1 MKEIDYKQLKK
12 YSNLP
17 KFDIGTRPIGSGY
30 QRNAD
35 QTQTGY
41 FTQTAEPVTN
51 AFVPRAISSGIQNVA
66 SPLLSLGKNAVKY
79 ISEYRSVLPSALED
93 SAAKYANLYAKA
105 GASSG
110 FAEDA
115 FVKAGQTAAKNTAKS
130 AASKAIGA
138 ANIALNAY
146 GAIHGGID
154 LLNNWKDSSTLS
166 SEDLSN
172 MASRST
178 EYVNGVAYDR
188 IGGYDSSGVDKYV
201 RDQNKA
207 SKIGGIT
214 SGLEAGAGIGGL
226 IGSIF
231 PGAGTLI
238 GSGIG
243 AVVGAIGGLF
253 GGSHA
258 RRKRERAI
266 AEAKRNYANA
276 ADAYNSQNESEAA
289 SIGLRNEYYT
299 THADKGLSPAF
310 VGGGETI
317 VRTDGNKI
325 IGSEYI
331 PITKDTPRHGDNIL
345 ANVGPEDGVIG
356 NKIDPRTG
364 IRFSDEA
371 KMAKGNNRNKILKDL
386 LEMQARTPDNRYLES
401 FYPSMQFYDRGKK
414 PKSIANRAIDWLHE
428 NGLHSVGNALND
440 FNRDVSHM
448 LADFEHLGI
457 PTNMGEIANAT
468 TITGPIGAPINRIPG
483 RLKVYNKGASVA
495 DDLIESVTIS
505 GNGVRKSTPFQK
517 AVPNYQKWGSDI
529 VKTLKLPT
537 LAGANGKNYIKLP
550 DGKLQSVES
559 IGRKY
564 YDQAASGKWQDIQKA
579 LIPSFDG
586 GIWKGSEMPITNYL
600 LNYVDNN
607 ARRKQIEREPIQVN
621 ESYAPNPYISQA
633 GALMPTMVDVSSELS
648 DLNDQVRMANY
659 AINQSAYT
667 PGQRMAMLSQ
677 LYNNS
682 IKNRSKIIASKT
694 DRENA
699 MRQQYAQWLS
709 QVGESDAARRQQSR
723 AAYNQSK
730 QQAYAQK
737 RLLLDNIAKDK
748 RGDLNNFFQNLSNIY
763 WGNKNINLYQQDL
776 DRKDRDLLKSLNN
789 KPVSKSTLAHD
800 INSLKFNPTYK
811 LFNPTYSL
819 SDAMFGNFSPF
830 FHFKTRR

>member
-110 FAEDA
+110 IAEDA

-130 AASKAIGA
+130 AASKALGA

-276 ADAYNSQNESEAA
+276 ADAYNSQNESEA
-289 SIGLRNEYYT
+289 SSTGMRNMYYA
-299 THADKGLSPAF
+299 THADKGLNAGEEPNALVNNKEVLGTVKNGKIKQAFTVDSNLPDRYDGIPA
-310 VGGGETI
+310 
-317 VRTDGNKI
+317 N
-325 IGSEYI
+325 
-331 PITKDTPRHGDNIL
+331 L
-345 ANVGPEDGVIG
+345 GPNDFVIG
-356 NKIDPRTG
+356 HKIGPDGIELNEKAQIYERMFNSGDPKLQKIG
-364 IRFSDEA
+364 EA
-371 KMAKGNNRNKILKDL
+371 GLIQTLKT
-386 LEMQARTPDNRYLES
+386 QKRTPDNNPNPWDL
-401 FYPSMQFYDRGKK
+401 FTADRGKNMK
-414 PKSIANRAIDWLHE
+414 KC
-428 NGLHSVGNALND
+428 
-440 FNRDVSHM
+440 
-448 LADFEHLGI
+448 
-457 PTNMGEIANAT
+457 NMG
-468 TITGPIGAPINRIPG
+468 
-483 RLKVYNKGASVA
+483 KC
-495 DDLIESVTIS
+495 
-505 GNGVRKSTPFQK
+505 
-517 AVPNYQKWGSDI
+517 
-529 VKTLKLPT
+529 LPM
-537 LAGANGKNYIKLP
+537 
-550 DGKLQSVES
+550 
-559 IGRKY
+559 
-564 YDQAASGKWQDIQKA
+564 
-579 LIPSFDG
+579 FDS
-586 GIWKGSEMPITNYL
+586 GIWKGSELPIANYL

-621 ESYAPNPYISQA
+621 ESYAPNPYVSQA
-633 GALMPTMVDVSSELS
+633 GALMPTVVDVSPELS

-709 QVGESDAARRQQSR
+709 QVGESDATRRQQSR
-723 AAYNQSK
+723 ATYNKSK
-730 QQAYAQK
+730 QQAYAQN
-737 RLLLDNIAKDK
+737 RLFLDNIAKDN
-748 RGDLNNFFQNLSNIY
+748 RGNLNNFFQNLNNVY
-763 WGNKNINLYQQDL
+763 WGNKDINLFQQDTN
-776 DRKDRDLLKSLNN
+776 RKYRELIENMGKIN

>member
-1 MKEIDYKQLKK
+1 MKEINYKQLKK

-66 SPLLSLGKNAVKY
+66 SPLLSLGKNAANY
-79 ISEYRSVLPSALED
+79 ISTYNNTIQEIG
-93 SAAKYANLYAKA
+93 AKYGKLAAQQVGDEARNAVYNEGLNVAK
-105 GASSG
+105 SS
-110 FAEDA
+110 
-115 FVKAGQTAAKNTAKS
+115 AKS
-130 AASKAIGA
+130 AASKALGA

-188 IGGYDSSGVDKYV
+188 MGGYDSSGVDKYV
-201 RDQNKA
+201 SDQNKA

-253 GGSHA
+253 GGDSA
-258 RRKRERAI
+258 RRERERAI
-266 AEAKRNYANA
+266 EEAKRNYANA
-276 ADAYNSQNESEAA
+276 ANAYNSQNESEAA
-289 SIGLRNEYYT
+289 STGIRNMYYA
-299 THADKGLSPAF
+299 THADKGLNAGEEPNALVNNKEVLGTVKNGKVKQAFTVDSNLPDRYDGIPANLGPNDF
-310 VGGGETI
+310 VIGH
-317 VRTDGNKI
+317 KI
-325 IGSEYI
+325 
-331 PITKDTPRHGDNIL
+331 
-345 ANVGPEDGVIG
+345 GPDGVELNEKAQIYERMF
-356 NKIDPRTG
+356 NSHDPRLQKLGEEGLLQT
-364 IRFSDEA
+364 
-371 KMAKGNNRNKILKDL
+371 LKT
-386 LEMQARTPDNRYLES
+386 QKRTPDNNPNPWDL
-401 FYPSMQFYDRGKK
+401 FTADRGKNMK
-414 PKSIANRAIDWLHE
+414 RYNIGKCLPMFDSGLWKSSELPIA
-428 NGLHSVGNALND
+428 
-440 FNRDVSHM
+440 
-448 LADFEHLGI
+448 
-457 PTNMGEIANAT
+457 
-468 TITGPIGAPINRIPG
+468 
-483 RLKVYNKGASVA
+483 
-495 DDLIESVTIS
+495 
-505 GNGVRKSTPFQK
+505 
-517 AVPNYQKWGSDI
+517 
-529 VKTLKLPT
+529 
-537 LAGANGKNYIKLP
+537 
-550 DGKLQSVES
+550 
-559 IGRKY
+559 
-564 YDQAASGKWQDIQKA
+564 
-579 LIPSFDG
+579 
-586 GIWKGSEMPITNYL
+586 NYL

-607 ARRKQIEREPIQVN
+607 ARRKQIEREPIQIN
-621 ESYAPNPYISQA
+621 ESYAPNPYVSQA
-633 GALMPTMVDVSSELS
+633 GALMPTMVDVSPELS

-776 DRKDRDLLKSLNN
+776 DRKDRELLGNIGKNNGLKNGFKFAPINWTPSTSLDYRNFFPQWNMFNN
-789 KPVSKSTLAHD
+789 RV
-800 INSLKFNPTYK
+800 
-811 LFNPTYSL
+811 
-819 SDAMFGNFSPF
+819 G
-830 FHFKTRR
+830 

>member
-35 QTQTGY
+35 QTQVGY

-51 AFVPRAISSGIQNVA
+51 AFVPRAISSGIQSVA
-66 SPLLSLGKNAVKY
+66 SPLLSLGKNAANY
-79 ISEYRSVLPSALED
+79 ISTYNNTMQEIG
-93 SAAKYANLYAKA
+93 AKYGKLAAQQVGDEARNAVYNEGLNVAK
-105 GASSG
+105 SS
-110 FAEDA
+110 
-115 FVKAGQTAAKNTAKS
+115 AKS
-130 AASKAIGA
+130 AASKALGA

-154 LLNNWKDSSTLS
+154 LLNNWNDSSTLS
-166 SEDLSN
+166 SGDLSN

-188 IGGYDSSGVDKYV
+188 MGGYDSSGVDKYV
-201 RDQNKA
+201 SDQNKA
-207 SKIGGIT
+207 SKIEGIT
-214 SGLEAGAGIGGL
+214 SGLETGAGIGGL

-253 GGSHA
+253 GGDSA

-276 ADAYNSQNESEAA
+276 ADAYNSQSESEAA
-289 SIGLRNEYYT
+289 STGIRNMYYA
-299 THADKGLSPAF
+299 THADKGLNAGEEPNALVNNKEVLGTVKNGKVKQAFTVDSNLPDRYDGIPANLGPNDF
-310 VGGGETI
+310 VIGH
-317 VRTDGNKI
+317 KI
-325 IGSEYI
+325 
-331 PITKDTPRHGDNIL
+331 
-345 ANVGPEDGVIG
+345 GPDGVELNEKAQIYERMF
-356 NKIDPRTG
+356 NSHDPRLQ
-364 IRFSDEA
+364 
-371 KMAKGNNRNKILKDL
+371 KIGEEGLLQTLKT
-386 LEMQARTPDNRYLES
+386 QKRTPDNNPNPWDL
-401 FYPSMQFYDRGKK
+401 FTADRGKNMK
-414 PKSIANRAIDWLHE
+414 RCNIGKCLPMFDSGLWKSSELPIA
-428 NGLHSVGNALND
+428 
-440 FNRDVSHM
+440 
-448 LADFEHLGI
+448 
-457 PTNMGEIANAT
+457 
-468 TITGPIGAPINRIPG
+468 
-483 RLKVYNKGASVA
+483 
-495 DDLIESVTIS
+495 
-505 GNGVRKSTPFQK
+505 
-517 AVPNYQKWGSDI
+517 
-529 VKTLKLPT
+529 
-537 LAGANGKNYIKLP
+537 
-550 DGKLQSVES
+550 
-559 IGRKY
+559 
-564 YDQAASGKWQDIQKA
+564 
-579 LIPSFDG
+579 
-586 GIWKGSEMPITNYL
+586 NYL

-633 GALMPTMVDVSSELS
+633 GALMPTMVDVSPELS

-737 RLLLDNIAKDK
+737 RLLLDNIAKDR

-776 DRKDRDLLKSLNN
+776 DRKDGELLKSLNN
-789 KPVSKSTLAHD
+789 KPVAKSTLAHAID
-800 INSLKFNPTYK
+800 SLKFNPTYK

-819 SDAMFGNFSPF
+819 SDAMFGNYSPF
-830 FHFKTRR
+830 KIR

>member
-51 AFVPRAISSGIQNVA
+51 AFVPQAISSGIQNV
-66 SPLLSLGKNAVKY
+66 STPLSIGKNALKY

-110 FAEDA
+110 IAKDA

-154 LLNNWKDSSTLS
+154 LFNNWKDSSTLS

-188 IGGYDSSGVDKYV
+188 MGGYDSSGVDKYV

-214 SGLEAGAGIGGL
+214 SGFEAGAGIGGL

-243 AVVGAIGGLF
+243 AVVGALGGLF

-276 ADAYNSQNESEAA
+276 ADAYNSQSESEAA
-289 SIGLRNEYYT
+289 STGMRNMYYA
-299 THADKGLSPAF
+299 THGVGADCGKGVKRYNNGKQPALVGQGEVQGTVDSNGNIVEAHTVYSPNG
-310 VGGGETI
+310 VH
-317 VRTDGNKI
+317 RL
-325 IGSEYI
+325 
-331 PITKDTPRHGDNIL
+331 DNIL
-345 ANVGPEDGVIG
+345 TFLGDNDFVLG
-356 NKIDPRTG
+356 NKKDQSG
-364 IRFSDEA
+364 IEVSQYARMHE
-371 KMAKGNNRNKILKDL
+371 KM
-386 LEMQARTPDNRYLES
+386 
-401 FYPSMQFYDRGKK
+401 
-414 PKSIANRAIDWLHE
+414 
-428 NGLHSVGNALND
+428 
-440 FNRDVSHM
+440 FN
-448 LADFEHLGI
+448 
-457 PTNMGEIANAT
+457 
-468 TITGPIGAPINRIPG
+468 
-483 RLKVYNKGASVA
+483 
-495 DDLIESVTIS
+495 S
-505 GNGVRKSTPFQK
+505 GNPALQKLGEKGLKNDLELQKRLPKNSNPNPF
-517 AVPNYQKWGSDI
+517 DI
-529 VKTLKLPT
+529 LM
-537 LAGANGKNYIKLP
+537 ANNGKNMKKCNMGKCLP
-550 DGKLQSVES
+550 M
-559 IGRKY
+559 
-564 YDQAASGKWQDIQKA
+564 
-579 LIPSFDG
+579 FDS
-586 GIWKGSEMPITNYL
+586 GIWKGSELPIANYL
-600 LNYVDNN
+600 LNYVNNN

-621 ESYAPNPYISQA
+621 ESYAPNPYVSQA
-633 GALMPTMVDVSSELS
+633 GALMPTMVDVSPELS
-648 DLNDQVRMANY
+648 DLNDQVRMAKY

-694 DRENA
+694 DRQNA
-699 MRQQYAQWLS
+699 MRQQYAQWLGR
-709 QVGESDAARRQQSR
+709 VGESDATRRQQSR
-723 AAYNQSK
+723 AAYNKNK
-730 QQAYAQK
+730 QQAYAQN
-737 RLLLDNIAKDK
+737 RLFLDNIAKDNS
-748 RGDLNNFFQNLSNIY
+748 GNFNNFFQNLSNIY

-776 DRKDRDLLKSLNN
+776 DRKGREILGNMGKNNGSKNRFEFTPISLTTSTNLDYRKFFPQWNMFNN
-789 KPVSKSTLAHD
+789 RV
-800 INSLKFNPTYK
+800 
-811 LFNPTYSL
+811 
-819 SDAMFGNFSPF
+819 
-830 FHFKTRR
+830 R

>member
-51 AFVPRAISSGIQNVA
+51 AFVPQAISSSMQNVA
-66 SPLLSLGKNAVKY
+66 RPLLSLGKNAANY
-79 ISEYRSVLPSALED
+79 ISTYNNTIQEIG
-93 SAAKYANLYAKA
+93 AKYGKLAAQQVGDEARNAVYNEGLNVAK
-105 GASSG
+105 SS
-110 FAEDA
+110 
-115 FVKAGQTAAKNTAKS
+115 AKS
-130 AASKAIGA
+130 AASKALGA

-154 LLNNWKDSSTLS
+154 LFNNWKDSSTLS

-214 SGLEAGAGIGGL
+214 SGFEAGAGIGGL

-276 ADAYNSQNESEAA
+276 ADAYNSQSESEAA
-289 SIGLRNEYYT
+289 STGMRNMYYA
-299 THADKGLSPAF
+299 THADKGLNA
-310 VGGGETI
+310 GGEPNALVNNNEVLGTVKNGKI
-317 VRTDGNKI
+317 KQAFTVDSNLPDRYDG
-325 IGSEYI
+325 I
-331 PITKDTPRHGDNIL
+331 P
-345 ANVGPEDGVIG
+345 ANLGPNDFVIG
-356 NKIDPRTG
+356 HKIGPDGIELNEKAQIYERMFNSGDPRLQ
-364 IRFSDEA
+364 
-371 KMAKGNNRNKILKDL
+371 KIGESGLIQTLKT
-386 LEMQARTPDNRYLES
+386 QKRTPDNNPNPWDL
-401 FYPSMQFYDRGKK
+401 FTADRGKNMK
-414 PKSIANRAIDWLHE
+414 KC
-428 NGLHSVGNALND
+428 
-440 FNRDVSHM
+440 
-448 LADFEHLGI
+448 
-457 PTNMGEIANAT
+457 NMG
-468 TITGPIGAPINRIPG
+468 
-483 RLKVYNKGASVA
+483 KC
-495 DDLIESVTIS
+495 
-505 GNGVRKSTPFQK
+505 
-517 AVPNYQKWGSDI
+517 
-529 VKTLKLPT
+529 LPM
-537 LAGANGKNYIKLP
+537 
-550 DGKLQSVES
+550 
-559 IGRKY
+559 
-564 YDQAASGKWQDIQKA
+564 
-579 LIPSFDG
+579 FDS
-586 GIWKGSEMPITNYL
+586 GIWKGSELPIANYL

-621 ESYAPNPYISQA
+621 ESYSPNPYVSQA
-633 GALMPTMVDVSSELS
+633 GALMPTMVDVSPELS

-830 FHFKTRR
+830 FHFKIRR

>member
-51 AFVPRAISSGIQNVA
+51 AFVPQAISSGIQNVA
-66 SPLLSLGKNAVKY
+66 SPLLSIGKNAVKY

-110 FAEDA
+110 IAEDA

-130 AASKAIGA
+130 AASKALGA

-243 AVVGAIGGLF
+243 AVVGALGGLF
-253 GGSHA
+253 GGGHA
-258 RRKRERAI
+258 RRKRQRAI

-276 ADAYNSQNESEAA
+276 ANAYNSQNESEAA
-289 SIGLRNEYYT
+289 STGMRNMYYA
-299 THADKGLSPAF
+299 THADKGLNAGEKPNALVNNNEVLGTVKNGKVKQAFTVDSNLPDRYDGIPA
-310 VGGGETI
+310 
-317 VRTDGNKI
+317 N
-325 IGSEYI
+325 
-331 PITKDTPRHGDNIL
+331 L
-345 ANVGPEDGVIG
+345 GPNDFVIG
-356 NKIDPRTG
+356 HKIGPDG
-364 IRFSDEA
+364 IELNEKAQIYERMFNSGNPKLQKIGEA
-371 KMAKGNNRNKILKDL
+371 GLIQTLKT
-386 LEMQARTPDNRYLES
+386 QKRTPDNNPNPWDL
-401 FYPSMQFYDRGKK
+401 FTADRGKNMK
-414 PKSIANRAIDWLHE
+414 KC
-428 NGLHSVGNALND
+428 
-440 FNRDVSHM
+440 
-448 LADFEHLGI
+448 
-457 PTNMGEIANAT
+457 NMGKCL
-468 TITGPIGAPINRIPG
+468 PMF
-483 RLKVYNKGASVA
+483 
-495 DDLIESVTIS
+495 DS
-505 GNGVRKSTPFQK
+505 GF
-517 AVPNYQKWGSDI
+517 
-529 VKTLKLPT
+529 
-537 LAGANGKNYIKLP
+537 
-550 DGKLQSVES
+550 
-559 IGRKY
+559 
-564 YDQAASGKWQDIQKA
+564 
-579 LIPSFDG
+579 
-586 GIWKGSEMPITNYL
+586 WKGSELPIANYL

-621 ESYAPNPYISQA
+621 ESYAPNPYVSQA
-633 GALMPTMVDVSSELS
+633 GAIRPTMVDVSPELS

-748 RGDLNNFFQNLSNIY
+748 RGDLNNFFQNLNNVY
-763 WGNKNINLYQQDL
+763 WGNKDINLFQQDIN
-776 DRKDRDLLKSLNN
+776 RKYRELIENMGKIN

-830 FHFKTRR
+830 FHFKIRR

>member
-51 AFVPRAISSGIQNVA
+51 AFVPQAISSGIQNVA

-110 FAEDA
+110 IAEDV

-214 SGLEAGAGIGGL
+214 SGFEAGAGIGGL

-243 AVVGAIGGLF
+243 AVVGALGGLF
-253 GGSHA
+253 GGGHA

-276 ADAYNSQNESEAA
+276 ANAYNSQNESEAA
-289 SIGLRNEYYT
+289 STGMRNMYYATHGIG
-299 THADKGLSPAF
+299 ADCGKGVKRYNNGKQPALVGQGEVQGTVDSNGNIVEAHTVDSPNG
-310 VGGGETI
+310 VH
-317 VRTDGNKI
+317 RL
-325 IGSEYI
+325 
-331 PITKDTPRHGDNIL
+331 DNIL
-345 ANVGPEDGVIG
+345 TFLGDNDFVLG
-356 NKIDPRTG
+356 NKKDQSGTEVSQYARMH
-364 IRFSDEA
+364 E
-371 KMAKGNNRNKILKDL
+371 KMFNSSNPALQKLGEKGLKNDLELQKRLPKNSNPNPFDIL
-386 LEMQARTPDNRYLES
+386 
-401 FYPSMQFYDRGKK
+401 
-414 PKSIANRAIDWLHE
+414 IAN
-428 NGLHSVGNALND
+428 
-440 FNRDVSHM
+440 
-448 LADFEHLGI
+448 
-457 PTNMGEIANAT
+457 
-468 TITGPIGAPINRIPG
+468 
-483 RLKVYNKGASVA
+483 
-495 DDLIESVTIS
+495 
-505 GNGVRKSTPFQK
+505 
-517 AVPNYQKWGSDI
+517 
-529 VKTLKLPT
+529 
-537 LAGANGKNYIKLP
+537 NGKNMKKCNMGKCLP
-550 DGKLQSVES
+550 MFD
-559 IGRKY
+559 
-564 YDQAASGKWQDIQKA
+564 SG
-579 LIPSFDG
+579 F
-586 GIWKGSEMPITNYL
+586 WKGSELPIANYL

-621 ESYAPNPYISQA
+621 ESYAPNPYVSQV
-633 GALMPTMVDVSSELS
+633 GALMPTMVDVSPELS

-709 QVGESDAARRQQSR
+709 QVGGSDAARRQQSR
-723 AAYNQSK
+723 AAYNQNK

-748 RGDLNNFFQNLSNIY
+748 RGDLNSFFQNLSNIY

-789 KPVSKSTLAHD
+789 KPVSKSTLVHD

-830 FHFKTRR
+830 FHFKIRR

>member
-66 SPLLSLGKNAVKY
+66 SPLLSLGKNAANY
-79 ISEYRSVLPSALED
+79 ISTYNNTMQEIG
-93 SAAKYANLYAKA
+93 AKYGKLAAQQVSDEARNAVYNEGLNVAK
-105 GASSG
+105 SS
-110 FAEDA
+110 
-115 FVKAGQTAAKNTAKS
+115 AKS
-130 AASKAIGA
+130 AASKALGA

-154 LLNNWKDSSTLS
+154 LLNNWNDSSTLS
-166 SEDLSN
+166 SGDLSN

-188 IGGYDSSGVDKYV
+188 MGGYDSSGVDKYV
-201 RDQNKA
+201 SDQNKA
-207 SKIGGIT
+207 SKIEGIT
-214 SGLEAGAGIGGL
+214 SGLETGAGIGGL

-253 GGSHA
+253 GGDSA

-276 ADAYNSQNESEAA
+276 ADAYNSQSESEAA
-289 SIGLRNEYYT
+289 STGMRNMYYA
-299 THADKGLSPAF
+299 THADKGLNAGEEPNALVNNKEVLGTVKNGKVKQAFTVDSNLPDRYDGIPA
-310 VGGGETI
+310 
-317 VRTDGNKI
+317 N
-325 IGSEYI
+325 
-331 PITKDTPRHGDNIL
+331 L
-345 ANVGPEDGVIG
+345 GPNDFVIG
-356 NKIDPRTG
+356 HKIGPDGIELNEKAQIYERMFNSHDPRLQ
-364 IRFSDEA
+364 
-371 KMAKGNNRNKILKDL
+371 KIGEEGLLQTLKT
-386 LEMQARTPDNRYLES
+386 QKRTPDNNPNPWDL
-401 FYPSMQFYDRGKK
+401 FTADRGKNMK
-414 PKSIANRAIDWLHE
+414 RCNIGKCLPMFDSGLWKSSELPIA
-428 NGLHSVGNALND
+428 
-440 FNRDVSHM
+440 
-448 LADFEHLGI
+448 
-457 PTNMGEIANAT
+457 
-468 TITGPIGAPINRIPG
+468 
-483 RLKVYNKGASVA
+483 
-495 DDLIESVTIS
+495 
-505 GNGVRKSTPFQK
+505 
-517 AVPNYQKWGSDI
+517 
-529 VKTLKLPT
+529 
-537 LAGANGKNYIKLP
+537 
-550 DGKLQSVES
+550 
-559 IGRKY
+559 
-564 YDQAASGKWQDIQKA
+564 
-579 LIPSFDG
+579 
-586 GIWKGSEMPITNYL
+586 NYL

-621 ESYAPNPYISQA
+621 ESYAPNPYVSQA
-633 GALMPTMVDVSSELS
+633 GALMPTMVDISPELS

-737 RLLLDNIAKDK
+737 RLLLDNIAKD
-748 RGDLNNFFQNLSNIY
+748 RRVDLNNFFQNLSNIY

-776 DRKDRDLLKSLNN
+776 DRKDRELLKSLNN
-789 KPVSKSTLAHD
+789 KPVAKSTLAHAID
-800 INSLKFNPTYK
+800 SLKFNPTYK

-819 SDAMFGNFSPF
+819 SDAMFGNYSPF
-830 FHFKTRR
+830 KIR

>member
-35 QTQTGY
+35 QTQIGY

-66 SPLLSLGKNAVKY
+66 SPLLSLGKNAANY
-79 ISEYRSVLPSALED
+79 ISTYNNTMQEIG
-93 SAAKYANLYAKA
+93 AKYGKLAAQQVGDEARNAVYNEGLNVAK
-105 GASSG
+105 SS
-110 FAEDA
+110 
-115 FVKAGQTAAKNTAKS
+115 AKS
-130 AASKAIGA
+130 AASKALGA

-154 LLNNWKDSSTLS
+154 LLNNWNDSSTLS
-166 SEDLSN
+166 SGDLSN

-188 IGGYDSSGVDKYV
+188 MGGYDSSGVDKYV
-201 RDQNKA
+201 SDQNKA
-207 SKIGGIT
+207 SKIEGIT
-214 SGLEAGAGIGGL
+214 SGLETGAGIGGL

-253 GGSHA
+253 GGDSA

-276 ADAYNSQNESEAA
+276 ADAYNSQSESEAA
-289 SIGLRNEYYT
+289 STGIRNMYYA
-299 THADKGLSPAF
+299 THADKGLNAGEEPNALVNNKEVLGTVKNGKVKQAFTVDSNLPDRYDGIPANLGPNDF
-310 VGGGETI
+310 VIGHKIGP
-317 VRTDGNKI
+317 DGIELNEKAQIYERMFNSHDPRLQKI
-325 IGSEYI
+325 G
-331 PITKDTPRHGDNIL
+331 
-345 ANVGPEDGVIG
+345 EDGLLQ
-356 NKIDPRTG
+356 T
-364 IRFSDEA
+364 
-371 KMAKGNNRNKILKDL
+371 LKT
-386 LEMQARTPDNRYLES
+386 QKRTPDNNPNPWDL
-401 FYPSMQFYDRGKK
+401 FTADRGKNMK
-414 PKSIANRAIDWLHE
+414 RCNIGKCLPMFDSGLWKSSELPIA
-428 NGLHSVGNALND
+428 
-440 FNRDVSHM
+440 
-448 LADFEHLGI
+448 
-457 PTNMGEIANAT
+457 
-468 TITGPIGAPINRIPG
+468 
-483 RLKVYNKGASVA
+483 
-495 DDLIESVTIS
+495 
-505 GNGVRKSTPFQK
+505 
-517 AVPNYQKWGSDI
+517 
-529 VKTLKLPT
+529 
-537 LAGANGKNYIKLP
+537 
-550 DGKLQSVES
+550 
-559 IGRKY
+559 
-564 YDQAASGKWQDIQKA
+564 
-579 LIPSFDG
+579 
-586 GIWKGSEMPITNYL
+586 NYL

-633 GALMPTMVDVSSELS
+633 GALMPTIVDVSPELS

-748 RGDLNNFFQNLSNIY
+748 RGDLNSFFQNLSNIY

-776 DRKDRDLLKSLNN
+776 DRKDRELLKSLNN
-789 KPVSKSTLAHD
+789 KPVAKSTLTHAID
-800 INSLKFNPTYK
+800 SLKFNPTYK

-819 SDAMFGNFSPF
+819 SDAMFGNYSPF
-830 FHFKTRR
+830 KIR

>member
-51 AFVPRAISSGIQNVA
+51 AFIPQAMSSGIQNL
-66 SPLLSLGKNAVKY
+66 STPLSIGKNAVKY
-79 ISEYRSVLPSALED
+79 ISEYRSILPSALED

-110 FAEDA
+110 IAEDA

-130 AASKAIGA
+130 AASKALGA

-154 LLNNWKDSSTLS
+154 LFNNWKDSSTLS

-243 AVVGAIGGLF
+243 AVVGALGGLF

-276 ADAYNSQNESEAA
+276 ADAYNSQSESEAA
-289 SIGLRNEYYT
+289 STGMRNMYYA
-299 THADKGLSPAF
+299 THGVGADCGKGVKKYNNGKQPALVGQGEVQGTVDSNGNIVEAHTVDSPNG
-310 VGGGETI
+310 VH
-317 VRTDGNKI
+317 RL
-325 IGSEYI
+325 
-331 PITKDTPRHGDNIL
+331 DNIL
-345 ANVGPEDGVIG
+345 TFLGDNDFVLG
-356 NKIDPRTG
+356 NKKDQSGTEVSQYARMHERMFNSGNPALQKLGEKGLKNDLELQKRLPKNSNPNPFDIL
-364 IRFSDEA
+364 
-371 KMAKGNNRNKILKDL
+371 MAN
-386 LEMQARTPDNRYLES
+386 S
-401 FYPSMQFYDRGKK
+401 GKNMK
-414 PKSIANRAIDWLHE
+414 KC
-428 NGLHSVGNALND
+428 
-440 FNRDVSHM
+440 
-448 LADFEHLGI
+448 
-457 PTNMGEIANAT
+457 NMGKCLPMFDSGLWKSSELPIA
-468 TITGPIGAPINRIPG
+468 
-483 RLKVYNKGASVA
+483 
-495 DDLIESVTIS
+495 
-505 GNGVRKSTPFQK
+505 
-517 AVPNYQKWGSDI
+517 
-529 VKTLKLPT
+529 
-537 LAGANGKNYIKLP
+537 
-550 DGKLQSVES
+550 
-559 IGRKY
+559 
-564 YDQAASGKWQDIQKA
+564 
-579 LIPSFDG
+579 
-586 GIWKGSEMPITNYL
+586 NYL

-633 GALMPTMVDVSSELS
+633 GALMPTMVDISPELS

-709 QVGESDAARRQQSR
+709 QVGESDAARKQQSK

-748 RGDLNNFFQNLSNIY
+748 RGDLNNSFQNLSNIY

-776 DRKDRDLLKSLNN
+776 DRKNREILGNMGKNNSSKNRFEFTPISLTTSTNLDYRKIFPQWNMFNN
-789 KPVSKSTLAHD
+789 RV
-800 INSLKFNPTYK
+800 
-811 LFNPTYSL
+811 
-819 SDAMFGNFSPF
+819 
-830 FHFKTRR
+830 R

>member
-51 AFVPRAISSGIQNVA
+51 AFVPQAISSGIQNVA

-79 ISEYRSVLPSALED
+79 ISTYNNTLREIG
-93 SAAKYANLYAKA
+93 AKYGKLAAQQVGDEARNAVYNEGLNVAK
-105 GASSG
+105 SS
-110 FAEDA
+110 
-115 FVKAGQTAAKNTAKS
+115 AKS
-130 AASKAIGA
+130 AASKALGA

-188 IGGYDSSGVDKYV
+188 MGGYDSSGVNKYV

-243 AVVGAIGGLF
+243 AVVGALGGLF

-276 ADAYNSQNESEAA
+276 ANAYNSQNESEA
-289 SIGLRNEYYT
+289 SSTGMRNMYYA
-299 THADKGLSPAF
+299 THADKGLNAGEKPNALVNNKEVLGTVKNGKIKHAFTVDSNLPDRYDGIPA
-310 VGGGETI
+310 
-317 VRTDGNKI
+317 N
-325 IGSEYI
+325 
-331 PITKDTPRHGDNIL
+331 L
-345 ANVGPEDGVIG
+345 GPNDFVIG
-356 NKIDPRTG
+356 HKIGPDGIELNEKAQIYERMFNSGDPRLQKIG
-364 IRFSDEA
+364 EA
-371 KMAKGNNRNKILKDL
+371 GLIQTLKT
-386 LEMQARTPDNRYLES
+386 QKRTPDNNPNPWDL
-401 FYPSMQFYDRGKK
+401 FTADKGKNMK
-414 PKSIANRAIDWLHE
+414 KC
-428 NGLHSVGNALND
+428 
-440 FNRDVSHM
+440 
-448 LADFEHLGI
+448 
-457 PTNMGEIANAT
+457 NMG
-468 TITGPIGAPINRIPG
+468 
-483 RLKVYNKGASVA
+483 KC
-495 DDLIESVTIS
+495 
-505 GNGVRKSTPFQK
+505 
-517 AVPNYQKWGSDI
+517 
-529 VKTLKLPT
+529 LPM
-537 LAGANGKNYIKLP
+537 
-550 DGKLQSVES
+550 
-559 IGRKY
+559 
-564 YDQAASGKWQDIQKA
+564 
-579 LIPSFDG
+579 FDS
-586 GIWKGSEMPITNYL
+586 GIWKSSELPIANYL

-621 ESYAPNPYISQA
+621 ESYAPNPYVSQA
-633 GALMPTMVDVSSELS
+633 GALMPTMVDVSPELS

-776 DRKDRDLLKSLNN
+776 DRKNRDLLKSLNN

-819 SDAMFGNFSPF
+819 SDAMFGKFSPF
-830 FHFKTRR
+830 FHFKIRR

>member
-51 AFVPRAISSGIQNVA
+51 AFVPQAISSGIQNVA
-66 SPLLSLGKNAVKY
+66 SPLLSIGKNAVKY

-110 FAEDA
+110 IAEDA

-154 LLNNWKDSSTLS
+154 LINNWKDSSTLS

-243 AVVGAIGGLF
+243 AVVGALGGLF
-253 GGSHA
+253 GGGHA

-276 ADAYNSQNESEAA
+276 ANAYNSQNESEAA
-289 SIGLRNEYYT
+289 STGMRNMYYATHGIG
-299 THADKGLSPAF
+299 ADCGKGVKRYNNGKQPALVGQGEVQGTVDSNGNIVEAHTVDSPNG
-310 VGGGETI
+310 VH
-317 VRTDGNKI
+317 RL
-325 IGSEYI
+325 
-331 PITKDTPRHGDNIL
+331 DNIL
-345 ANVGPEDGVIG
+345 TFLGDNDFVLG
-356 NKIDPRTG
+356 NKKDQSGTEVSQYARMH
-364 IRFSDEA
+364 E
-371 KMAKGNNRNKILKDL
+371 KMFNSGNPALQKLGEKGLKNDLELQKRLPKNSNPNPFDIL
-386 LEMQARTPDNRYLES
+386 
-401 FYPSMQFYDRGKK
+401 
-414 PKSIANRAIDWLHE
+414 IAN
-428 NGLHSVGNALND
+428 
-440 FNRDVSHM
+440 
-448 LADFEHLGI
+448 
-457 PTNMGEIANAT
+457 
-468 TITGPIGAPINRIPG
+468 
-483 RLKVYNKGASVA
+483 
-495 DDLIESVTIS
+495 
-505 GNGVRKSTPFQK
+505 
-517 AVPNYQKWGSDI
+517 
-529 VKTLKLPT
+529 
-537 LAGANGKNYIKLP
+537 NGKNMKKCNMGKCLP
-550 DGKLQSVES
+550 MFD
-559 IGRKY
+559 
-564 YDQAASGKWQDIQKA
+564 SG
-579 LIPSFDG
+579 F
-586 GIWKGSEMPITNYL
+586 WKGSELPIANYL

-633 GALMPTMVDVSSELS
+633 GALMPTMVDVSPELS

-709 QVGESDAARRQQSR
+709 QVGESDATRRQQSR
-723 AAYNQSK
+723 ATYNKSK

-737 RLLLDNIAKDK
+737 RLLLDNIAKDN
-748 RGDLNNFFQNLSNIY
+748 RGNLNNFFQNLNNVY
-763 WGNKNINLYQQDL
+763 WGNKDINLFQQDTN
-776 DRKDRDLLKSLNN
+776 RKYRELIENMGKIN

-830 FHFKTRR
+830 FHFKIRR

>member
-51 AFVPRAISSGIQNVA
+51 AFVPQAISSGIQNVA
-66 SPLLSLGKNAVKY
+66 SPLLSLGKNAANY
-79 ISEYRSVLPSALED
+79 ISTYNNTIREIG
-93 SAAKYANLYAKA
+93 AKYGKLAAQQVGDEARNAVYNEGLNVAK
-105 GASSG
+105 SS
-110 FAEDA
+110 
-115 FVKAGQTAAKNTAKS
+115 AKS
-130 AASKAIGA
+130 AASKALGA

-154 LLNNWKDSSTLS
+154 LLNNWNDSSTLS

-214 SGLEAGAGIGGL
+214 SGFEAGAGIGGL

-276 ADAYNSQNESEAA
+276 ANAYNSQNESEA
-289 SIGLRNEYYT
+289 SSTGMRNMYYA
-299 THADKGLSPAF
+299 THADKGLNAGEKPNALVNNNEVLGTVKNGKVKQAFTVDSNLPDRYDGIPANLGPNDF
-310 VGGGETI
+310 VIGHKIGP
-317 VRTDGNKI
+317 DGIELNEKAQIYERMFNSGDPKLQKI
-325 IGSEYI
+325 G
-331 PITKDTPRHGDNIL
+331 
-345 ANVGPEDGVIG
+345 EDGLLQ
-356 NKIDPRTG
+356 T
-364 IRFSDEA
+364 
-371 KMAKGNNRNKILKDL
+371 LKT
-386 LEMQARTPDNRYLES
+386 QKRTPDNNPNPWDL
-401 FYPSMQFYDRGKK
+401 FTADRGKNMK
-414 PKSIANRAIDWLHE
+414 KC
-428 NGLHSVGNALND
+428 
-440 FNRDVSHM
+440 
-448 LADFEHLGI
+448 
-457 PTNMGEIANAT
+457 NMG
-468 TITGPIGAPINRIPG
+468 
-483 RLKVYNKGASVA
+483 KC
-495 DDLIESVTIS
+495 
-505 GNGVRKSTPFQK
+505 
-517 AVPNYQKWGSDI
+517 
-529 VKTLKLPT
+529 LPM
-537 LAGANGKNYIKLP
+537 
-550 DGKLQSVES
+550 
-559 IGRKY
+559 
-564 YDQAASGKWQDIQKA
+564 
-579 LIPSFDG
+579 FDG
-586 GIWKGSEMPITNYL
+586 GIWKGSELPIANYL

-621 ESYAPNPYISQA
+621 ESYAPNPYVSQA
-633 GALMPTMVDVSSELS
+633 GALMPTMVDVSPELS

-830 FHFKTRR
+830 FHFKIRR